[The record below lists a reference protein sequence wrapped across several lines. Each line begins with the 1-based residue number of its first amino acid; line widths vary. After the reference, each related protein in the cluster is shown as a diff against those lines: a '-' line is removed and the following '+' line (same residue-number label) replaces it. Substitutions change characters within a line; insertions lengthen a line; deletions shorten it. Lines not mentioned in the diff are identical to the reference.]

1 MVRFYYIILCNVLL
15 EIVFLVVMEYMCRHK
30 ERFSLGVRYR
40 VDRFIARY
48 IIHFGRIRLDVS
60 GTENLPGEEGYL
72 LISNHQGKLDALA
85 IIGAHE
91 APCGIVIDHQTAQ
104 TVLVRQFIDM
114 TNGIRLDRS
123 DIRQSRNAI
132 RQMAKQVE
140 EGQRMI
146 IFPEGGYTDNHNRVG
161 DFKPGAFKGASYA
174 HATIVPVALV
184 DSWKPFGGPFG
195 LKRIVVKVRFL
206 EPIPYEMHRKMKAA
220 ELSDLVRSR
229 IIAAVAAETGEEAD
243 LLLQMDHMVS

>member
-1 MVRFYYIILCNVLL
+1 MIRFYYIILCNVLL
-15 EIVFLVVMEYMCRHK
+15 EIIFLGVMEFMRRRK
-30 ERFSLGVRYR
+30 GRFSLETRYR

-48 IIHFGRIRLDVS
+48 IIRFGRIRLDIE
-60 GTENLPGEEGYL
+60 GTENLPEKDGYL

-85 IIGAHE
+85 IMGAHK
-91 APCGIVIDHQTAQ
+91 APCGIVIDRQTAQ
-104 TVLVRQFIDM
+104 TVLIRQFIDM
-114 TNGIRLDRS
+114 TDGVCLDRG
-123 DIRQSRNAI
+123 DMRQSRNAI

-174 HATIVPVALV
+174 HAAIVPVALV
-184 DSWKPFGGPFG
+184 DSWKPFGGDFG

-206 EPIPYEMHRKMKAA
+206 EPIRYEQYRGMKTAD
-220 ELSDLVRSR
+220 LSALVRER

-243 LLLQMDHMVS
+243 LLLQMDKMAG